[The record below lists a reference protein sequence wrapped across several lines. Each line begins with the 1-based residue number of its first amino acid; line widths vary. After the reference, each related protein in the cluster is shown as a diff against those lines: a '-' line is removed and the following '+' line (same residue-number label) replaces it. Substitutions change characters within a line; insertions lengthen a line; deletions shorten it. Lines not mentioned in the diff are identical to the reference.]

1 MKNMENKSGSSVSS
15 FLLALNLTDSDQ
27 TAQSIAALKMLAV
40 GDDLMKP
47 VLVEAILGRIRQ
59 MPVSKFNPIVASHLW
74 RQQLFGSKQDVVEKF
89 LADGLSG
96 LDHTTQA
103 GILRAYAQLEKPS
116 PELKD
121 AMKQFLLTKPT
132 GRPLLA
138 TAIFFMK
145 HHMDEQLANAF
156 EDEKYASRVHSGLL
170 RIQKEVDK
178 AFATDP
184 KSAEDE
190 RFYLTAISKLR
201 DFLTK
206 ALGAD
211 GEIFKIS
218 PLSMGSSDFYCSSCG
233 RKIKV
238 ASGRTDARMSVNCSH
253 CGSRMHG
260 PPDTE

>member
-27 TAQSIAALKMLAV
+27 TAQSIAALKTVTNA
-40 GDDLMKP
+40 DDSMKP
-47 VLVEAILGRIRQ
+47 VLVEAILSRIRQ
-59 MPVSKFNPIVASHLW
+59 MPVSKFNPIVASYLW
-74 RQQLFGSKQDVVEKF
+74 RQQLFGSNQDVVEKF
-89 LADGLSG
+89 LTAGLAG

-103 GILRAYAQLEKPS
+103 GILRACAQIEKPS
-116 PELKD
+116 SELKR

-145 HHMDEQLANAF
+145 HHLDEQLTSVF
-156 EDEKYASRVHSGLL
+156 QDEKYAERVHSGLL
-170 RIQKEVDK
+170 RIQKEIDR

-184 KSAEDE
+184 QIAEDE
-190 RFYLTAISKLR
+190 RFYLTAMSKLR

-206 ALGAD
+206 ALGAA
-211 GEIFKIS
+211 GEIFKIT

-233 RKIKV
+233 RRIKV
-238 ASGRTDARMSVNCSH
+238 ASSRTDARMSVNCSH
-253 CGSRMHG
+253 CGARMHG

>member
-1 MKNMENKSGSSVSS
+1 MKKMEFKSSSSVSS

-27 TAQSIAALKMLAV
+27 TAQSIAALKTLAI

-47 VLVEAILGRIRQ
+47 VLVEAILSRIRQ
-59 MPVSKFNPIVASHLW
+59 TPASKFNPIVAAHLW
-74 RQQLFGSKQDVVEKF
+74 RQQLFGSNQDLVERF
-89 LADGLSG
+89 LTEGLSG

-103 GILRAYAQLEKPS
+103 GILRAYSQLEKPS
-116 PELKD
+116 PELKQ
-121 AMKQFLLTKPT
+121 AMKRFLLTQPI

-138 TAIFFMK
+138 TAIFLMK

-156 EDEKYASRVHSGLL
+156 QDENYAKRVHSGLL
-170 RIQKEVDK
+170 RIKKEIEK

-184 KSAEDE
+184 NNAEDE

-218 PLSMGSSDFYCSSCG
+218 PLSMGASDFYCSSCG